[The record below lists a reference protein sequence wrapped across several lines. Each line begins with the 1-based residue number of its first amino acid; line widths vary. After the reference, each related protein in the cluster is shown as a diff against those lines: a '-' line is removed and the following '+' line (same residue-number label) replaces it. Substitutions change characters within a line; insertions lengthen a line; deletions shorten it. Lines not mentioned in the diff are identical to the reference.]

1 MDLKTLKNE
10 VKNHLTEKIIPFWAK
25 LMDKENGGY
34 IGYVSFDLK
43 KDPYAHK
50 SLVLTTRILC
60 FFLLYI
66 ILQRKKTLF
75 LI

>member
-43 KDPYAHK
+43 KI
-50 SLVLTTRILC
+50 LMLT
-60 FFLLYI
+60 
-66 ILQRKKTLF
+66 KA
-75 LI
+75 